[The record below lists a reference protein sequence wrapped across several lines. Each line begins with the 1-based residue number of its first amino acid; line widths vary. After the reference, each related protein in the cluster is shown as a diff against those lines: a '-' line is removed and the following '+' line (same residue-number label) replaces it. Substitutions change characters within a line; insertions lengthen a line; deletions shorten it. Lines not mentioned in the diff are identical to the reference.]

1 MRNKAK
7 IFNYDAKLLGE
18 RIARYRTQARMT
30 QEQLAE
36 KLDMSVA
43 SVSHIENGK
52 VACDLNVLS
61 GVANAFGL
69 DLSVLI
75 YGIALKGLSAEAYL
89 AQEVADDFASLNV
102 SEKRL
107 VQGFIK
113 LLRQEHQRGLSD
125 DDI

>member
-1 MRNKAK
+1 MADPS
-7 IFNYDAKLLGE
+7 IFVYNCY
-18 RIARYRTQARMT
+18 
-30 QEQLAE
+30 
-36 KLDMSVA
+36 
-43 SVSHIENGK
+43 
-52 VACDLNVLS
+52 
-61 GVANAFGL
+61 
-69 DLSVLI
+69 LSVLI

>member
-1 MRNKAK
+1 MRSKVK
-7 IFNYDAKLLGE
+7 RFNYDSKLLGE
-18 RIARYRTQARMT
+18 RIAKYRTQARMT

-36 KLDMSVA
+36 ALDMSVA

-52 VACDLNVLS
+52 VVCDLNVLI
-61 GVANAFGL
+61 GLANAFNI
-69 DLSVLI
+69 DLSTLL
-75 YGIALKGLSAEAYL
+75 YGIVLKGISAESYL
-89 AQEVADDFASLNV
+89 TQEVVTDFASLTV

>member
-43 SVSHIENGK
+43 TES
-52 VACDLNVLS
+52 
-61 GVANAFGL
+61 
-69 DLSVLI
+69 
-75 YGIALKGLSAEAYL
+75 
-89 AQEVADDFASLNV
+89 SLPMH
-102 SEKRL
+102 K
-107 VQGFIK
+107 I
-113 LLRQEHQRGLSD
+113 LLMSRSWMR
-125 DDI
+125 